1 MYYTKNEFSDK
12 VIVNGEIILSSVEEI
27 NARYNVDGRGYKPV
41 DGTVVKGCDHLA
53 AFVEAWLSR
62 RYGITSKH
70 LEDGETSIRAQY
82 KGKVIGGID
91 FGSIYEE
98 FEPNK

>member
-1 MYYTKNEFSDK
+1 MYYTQNEFSDK
-12 VIVNGEIILSSVEEI
+12 VIVDGKVKPSTVDEI
-27 NARYNVDGRGYKPV
+27 NARYNVDGMGYKPV

-70 LEDGETSIRAQY
+70 LEDGESSIREQY
-82 KGKVIGGID
+82 KGKVLGGID
-91 FGSIYEE
+91 FGKIYEE
-98 FEPNK
+98 FPVNK